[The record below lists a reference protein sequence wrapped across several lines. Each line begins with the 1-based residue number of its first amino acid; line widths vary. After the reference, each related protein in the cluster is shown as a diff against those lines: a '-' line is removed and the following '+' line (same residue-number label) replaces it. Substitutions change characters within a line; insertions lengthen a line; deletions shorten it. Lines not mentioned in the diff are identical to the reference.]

1 MTVITLNL
9 DLADYVYPD
18 TEITDVW
25 EMISD
30 TVHTEIDTRLV
41 YTQDIMDTWDD
52 MGLPDPEYGHGSGS
66 IMDQITQAV
75 YETFIMAD
83 YTDDWCDARDEYAAT
98 LMERL
103 DTISLIG
110 WDNAWTVD
118 EAREQLD
125 AIADMEMDDAHK
137 FLLEIRDQIN
147 ALI

>member
-1 MTVITLNL
+1 MSVIKINL
-9 DLADYVYPD
+9 DLADYAYPD

-30 TVHTEIDTRLV
+30 AVHTEVDTRLV
-41 YTQDIMDTWDD
+41 YTQDIIDTWDD
-52 MGLPDPEYGHGSGS
+52 MGHPNPEEGHGS
-66 IMDQITQAV
+66 ITDQITQAV
-75 YETFIMAD
+75 YETFILAD
-83 YTDDWCDARDEYAAT
+83 YTEEWCDARDEYAAT

-110 WDNAWTVD
+110 WDNDWTVD

-147 ALI
+147 ALS